1 MMCLLLLLKHSVTG
15 TLIRNSF
22 LLPTKGASL
31 PRDAHIFCDAEPGR
45 LGGKGKRNCEV
56 RIAERVKEGVK

>member
-15 TLIRNSF
+15 TLAWNSF

-31 PRDAHIFCDAEPGR
+31 PRGAHIFCDAEPGR
-45 LGGKGKRNCEV
+45 LGGKRKRKCEV
-56 RIAERVKEGVK
+56 RIAEKVEEGVK